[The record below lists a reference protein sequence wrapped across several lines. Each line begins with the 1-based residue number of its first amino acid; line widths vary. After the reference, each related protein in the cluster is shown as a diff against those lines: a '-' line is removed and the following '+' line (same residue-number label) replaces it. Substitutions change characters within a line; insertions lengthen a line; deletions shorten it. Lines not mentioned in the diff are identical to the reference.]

1 MQESIEQQRQ
11 SLMSGHWDTPSVPHP
26 KLNPFSFQWLRRWIG
41 LFLPTAIAIVVLF
54 PLGYLVR
61 NVFLNPNEALWT
73 RWWDTI
79 LPPMIL
85 NTLQLT
91 LGVGIGTFII
101 GAGTAWLVTAYDFP
115 GRFIFDRLLLLPLAI
130 PSFILGFVFVATFDY
145 AGPVQSQWRAWFG
158 IDAWFPDLISGWGA
172 VIVMTAVL
180 YPYVYILARAAF
192 REQSASTI
200 EAARVMGLSR
210 SQAFL
215 RLVLPLARPS
225 IAAGMILAMMEALT
239 DYGTVSFFGFP
250 TLSEGVVRIWKGT
263 WGFDAVDNASQLAS
277 LLLFFALGM
286 IVLERLLRGRAKYYQ
301 QGGEGRRLQRLHL
314 RGWRQWV
321 PTLLCSFVLGFA
333 FVLPVLQLISWA
345 YGEIQD
351 PQVGVLSTELFTDH
365 IQATARVGGIA
376 AGIVVGLS
384 VIVAH
389 GVRMT
394 ATSGNRHI
402 PRMLARLVTLGY
414 AMPGAVVAVGI
425 LLVVMPIDHQVT
437 DFFEQELGR
446 TNRDLIFTGT
456 TTALLYAYVVRF
468 LAVGF
473 NSVDSSLEKIRPSME
488 EAARTMGA
496 GPVRVFF
503 RIYLP
508 LLSTGIAAGAILV
521 FVDVMKE
528 IPATLMLRPPF
539 GTDTLALW
547 VYGLASE
554 AFWEAAA
561 VPSLAILAFGLIPIL
576 FLMRIGDNKRQEY
589 S

>member
-1 MQESIEQQRQ
+1 MQDSMPQRQ
-11 SLMSGHWDTPSVPHP
+11 SLMREHWKFSSVPRVTFK
-26 KLNPFSFQWLRRWIG
+26 KLTFQWLRHWFS
-41 LFLPTAIAIVVLF
+41 LLLPLLIALIVLF

-61 NVFLNPNEALWT
+61 NVFLNPNEELWT

-79 LPPMIL
+79 LPPMII
-85 NTLQLT
+85 NTLKLT
-91 LGVGIGTFII
+91 IGVGIGTFIV
-101 GAGTAWLVTAYDFP
+101 GAGSAWLVTAYDFP
-115 GRFIFDRLLLLPLAI
+115 GRIFFDRLLLLPLAI

-145 AGPVQSQWRAWFG
+145 AGPVQTQWRTWFG
-158 IDAWFPDLISGWGA
+158 QDAWFPDVISGSGA
-172 VIVMTAVL
+172 IIVMTAVL

-192 REQSASTI
+192 REQSASTM

-210 SQAFL
+210 TQAFF

-239 DYGTVSFFGFP
+239 DYGTVSFFGYP
-250 TLSEGVVRIWKGT
+250 TLSEGVVRIWQGT
-263 WGFDAVDNASQLAS
+263 WGFEAVDNASQLAS

-301 QGGEGRRLQRLHL
+301 QGGEGRRIQRVHLH
-314 RGWRQWV
+314 GWVQWV
-321 PTLLCSFVLGFA
+321 PTIMLGLILGFA
-333 FVLPVLQLISWA
+333 FVLPVMQLSTWA
-345 YGEIQD
+345 YDEVQD
-351 PQVGVLSTELFTDH
+351 PQVGLLTTDLFEQH
-365 IQATARVGGIA
+365 IMATARVGGIA
-376 AGIVVGLS
+376 AGLVIALS

-389 GVRMT
+389 GVRVT
-394 ATSGNRHI
+394 ATGGKKRI
-402 PRMLARLVTLGY
+402 PRAIARLVTLGY

-425 LLVVMPIDHQVT
+425 LLIVMPIDHQVT
-437 DFFEQELGR
+437 DFFEEELGR

-473 NSVDSSLEKIRPSME
+473 NSIDSSLEKIRPSME

-496 GPVRVFF
+496 GSIRVFF

-554 AFWEAAA
+554 AFWKAAA
-561 VPSLAILAFGLIPIL
+561 VPSLAILAFGLIPIF
-576 FLMRIGDNKRQEY
+576 FLMRVGDNHRREY